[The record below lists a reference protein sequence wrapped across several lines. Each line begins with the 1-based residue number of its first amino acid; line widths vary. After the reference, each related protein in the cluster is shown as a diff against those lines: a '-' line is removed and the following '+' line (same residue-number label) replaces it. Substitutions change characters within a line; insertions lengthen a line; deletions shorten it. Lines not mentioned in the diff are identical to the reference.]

1 MKLIVWLG
9 NPGKEYIKTRHNIW
23 FIMIDEFCK
32 LNNYW
37 PWKIE
42 KSFHA
47 EIIKVWDLIF
57 CKPQTYM
64 NKSWEAI
71 KKIIDYYKIIPEDI
85 LVIHDEIDLPTW
97 KIQKKIG
104 WSPAGH
110 NGLKSILYY
119 LENNNIFTKIRIWVD
134 RPQEKEQVSDWVL
147 GEFTSQELLI
157 INNKNNTIIDHI
169 NMFIWK

>member
-1 MKLIVWLG
+1 MKLIIGLW

-23 FIMIDEFCK
+23 FIMIDAFC
-32 LNNYW
+32 NEMNYW
-37 PWKIE
+37 PWKLDRN
-42 KSFHA
+42 FNA
-47 EIIKVWDLIF
+47 EIIKEWDIIF

-85 LVIHDEIDLPTW
+85 LVVHDEIDLPTW
-97 KIQKKIG
+97 KIQKKVG

-147 GEFTSQELLI
+147 GVFTNQELIEVDSKKNI
-157 INNKNNTIIDHI
+157 IFWYI
-169 NMFIWK
+169 NEFIWK